1 MSLHTLI
8 LAAGRGSRFT
18 KNVLSENP
26 KQLAIIDGQPMLR
39 CAVNLANALT
49 PGKVTV
55 VLGYRH
61 ELMQPLVRDVN
72 LVVNPEWEKGIGCS
86 IACGVAALPTHAS
99 AVLIFLC
106 DQMALNTAD
115 LKRLQILYESA
126 TDNKATD
133 IVCAKYDGSFGVPA
147 IFPRRYFSQ
156 LIALDSDQGAKQIL
170 YKNPV
175 ISLPIENAALDIDT
189 WEQWNEFTT
198 RSFNNIEG
206 DKL

>member
-1 MSLHTLI
+1 
-8 LAAGRGSRFT
+8 
-18 KNVLSENP
+18 
-26 KQLAIIDGQPMLR
+26 MLR
-39 CAVNLANALT
+39 RAVNLANAFT
-49 PGKVTV
+49 PGEVTV
-55 VLGYRH
+55 VLGYRYD
-61 ELMQPLVRDVN
+61 LLKSLVQDVN
-72 LVVNPEWEKGIGCS
+72 SAVNPEWEKGIGNS
-86 IACGVAALPTHAS
+86 IACGVAALPSHVS
-99 AVLIFLC
+99 AVLIFLG
-106 DQMALNTAD
+106 DQVALNVTD
-115 LKRLQILYESA
+115 LMRLQMRYESA